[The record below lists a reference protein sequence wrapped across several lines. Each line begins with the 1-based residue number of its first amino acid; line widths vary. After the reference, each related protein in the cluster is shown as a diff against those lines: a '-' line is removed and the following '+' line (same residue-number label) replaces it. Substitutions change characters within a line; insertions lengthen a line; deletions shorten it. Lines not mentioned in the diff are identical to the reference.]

1 MKNTVK
7 ITEVSPSRKVPLW
20 GMGRLWGLL
29 LLALLAFSGC
39 AQRQQEADGGTL
51 KVISYNVYWG
61 MRQDSTEGK
70 SLFVDWIKAQ
80 DPDVLALQ
88 EMNGFTQKALEELAE
103 SYGHRYAHIVRE
115 PFADGSISFPVA
127 ITSKYPIVN
136 VRRVVENNI
145 HGFIEAEIEG
155 LHFIVTHFHPF
166 SAEKRVGEIGQIL
179 ATIASKDPGMV
190 KKWLLMGDL
199 NSVSPLDRSEYADN
213 RLRDFIREDRKKRP
227 HNENLKD
234 NELDYSIQQRILDF
248 GLVDAF
254 KARNP
259 DFVASA
265 PTKMFYDQSK
275 FPLRYD
281 YLYVSSA
288 MEKDI
293 VECTLVKDGFT
304 DIYSDHYP
312 VVMVLRHKSPY
323 PPKGAQRPADR

>member
-1 MKNTVK
+1 MKNIVK
-7 ITEVSPSRKVPLW
+7 TL
-20 GMGRLWGLL
+20 MLL
-29 LLALLAFSGC
+29 LLCNIFVSPAS
-39 AQRQQEADGGTL
+39 AQKTKPGETL
-51 KVISYNVYWG
+51 KLISYNVYWG

-70 SLFVDWIKAQ
+70 ARFVEWIKSQ
-80 DPDVLALQ
+80 DPDILALQ

-103 SYGHRYAHIVRE
+103 RYGHRYAYIVRE

-127 ITSKYPIVN
+127 ITSKLPIVN

-155 LHFIVTHFHPF
+155 LRVVVTHFHPF

-179 ATIASKDPGMV
+179 ATVKAKDPGMK
-190 KKWLLMGDL
+190 KKWLFMGDL
-199 NSVSPLDRSEYADN
+199 NSVSPLDRSEYGN
-213 RLRDFIREDRKKRP
+213 NKLRDFIREDRKKRP

-248 GLVDAF
+248 GFVDAF
-254 KARNP
+254 KLKNP
-259 DFVASA
+259 AFVASA

-281 YLYVSSA
+281 YLYVSPN
-288 MEKDI
+288 MQKDI
-293 VECTLVKDGFT
+293 VACDIIKDDFT

-312 VVMVLRHKSPY
+312 VVLVFK
-323 PPKGAQRPADR
+323 KKI

>member
-1 MKNTVK
+1 MKNIVK
-7 ITEVSPSRKVPLW
+7 I
-20 GMGRLWGLL
+20 GMLL
-29 LLALLAFSGC
+29 LLAGLLALVGC
-39 AQRQQEADGGTL
+39 VQREQQTDGTL

-70 SLFVDWIKAQ
+70 SRFVEWIKSQ
-80 DPDVLALQ
+80 DPDILALQ
-88 EMNGFTQKALEELAE
+88 EMNGFTQKALEELADR
-103 SYGHRYAHIVRE
+103 YGHRYAHIVRE

-166 SAEKRVGEIGQIL
+166 SSEKRVGEIGQIL
-179 ATIASKDPGMV
+179 ATVKAKDPNMA
-190 KKWLLMGDL
+190 KKWLFMGDL
-199 NSVSPLDRSEYADN
+199 NSVSPLDKSEYADN

-234 NELDYSIQQRILDF
+234 NELDYTIQQSILDF
-248 GLVDAF
+248 GFVDAF
-254 KARNP
+254 KAKNP
-259 DFVASA
+259 EFVASA

-281 YLYVSSA
+281 YLYISPN

-293 VECTLVKDGFT
+293 VACDLIKDGFT

-312 VVMVLRHKSPY
+312 VVLVFRHK
-323 PPKGAQRPADR
+323 

>member
-1 MKNTVK
+1 MA
-7 ITEVSPSRKVPLW
+7 
-20 GMGRLWGLL
+20 GLF
-29 LLALLAFSGC
+29 LLAGILALAGC
-39 AQRQQEADGGTL
+39 AQKQQSDGTL
-51 KVISYNVYWG
+51 KIVSYNVYWG

-70 SLFVDWIKAQ
+70 SRFVDWIKAQ
-80 DPDVLALQ
+80 APDILALQ
-88 EMNGFTQKALEELAE
+88 EMNGFTQKALEELA
-103 SYGHRYAHIVRE
+103 SRYGHRYAHIVRE

-179 ATIASKDPGMV
+179 ATVAANDPRME

-234 NELDYSIQQRILDF
+234 DELDYSIQQSILDF
-248 GLVDAF
+248 GFVDAF
-254 KARNP
+254 KVKNP
-259 DFVASA
+259 GFVASA

-281 YLYVSSA
+281 YLYVGPNL
-288 MEKDI
+288 ENDI
-293 VECTLVKDGFT
+293 VSCDLIKDDFT

-312 VVMVLRHKSPY
+312 VSLILANSR
-323 PPKGAQRPADR
+323 